1 MQSDNKTKKSPVKFR
16 FKNLG
21 PVNEAELELGD
32 LTIIAGRNNTG
43 KTYLAYTL
51 YGFLKAWK
59 RWPGAEGYFLGESA
73 PRTDANF
80 NEWSAEGVIREAIA
94 EGHAKRTVD
103 QETLNHERKAV
114 IRELARD
121 FSAGFLPTVFSS
133 PRAAFEDASI
143 EVDLSADFPAS
154 RKLELPLRGSESLSI
169 QYDGAEINMT
179 CSMVEDDGTAELG
192 LSYLSNLYL
201 QFLLPEFSEHFSE
214 QFILSAERFGISLFY
229 RELDFTKNRLVDMLQ
244 KMGDD
249 KGRESFSPFDLIE
262 STTSR
267 YALPIKDN
275 IDFTRSIPDLHKE
288 RGDFFEN
295 KLFDDI
301 KEMMEGYYRNSD
313 DAIRFISKA
322 RKQRRFDIPLH
333 RASSSARG
341 LSDLYFFLRHVAK
354 KNHLLI
360 IDEPESHLDTANQIQ
375 LARLLARL
383 VRADMKVLITTHS
396 DYLIKEFNNL
406 IMLSQSFENKNKI
419 VKMLKYKKDDFLPP
433 ESIRAYVAEDNKL
446 TPCFIDQYGI
456 DMPVF
461 DTTINDINRAS
472 NELASRLIVE
482 DEDNSSDA

>member
-21 PVNEAELELGD
+21 PVNEADLELGD

-59 RWPGAEGYFLGESA
+59 LWPGSLKSIFSGEVPS
-73 PRTDANF
+73 RTDANL
-80 NEWSAEGVIREAIA
+80 EWSAEGVIREAIA
-94 EGHAKRTVD
+94 EGHAKRAVD

-154 RKLELPLRGSESLSI
+154 RKLECPSKGVSPFRSSTMGLKSRP
-169 QYDGAEINMT
+169 D
-179 CSMVEDDGTAELG
+179 MVEDDGTAELG